1 MFNIDWSDTQ
11 TLWLNLTNAALG
23 IVTLIC
29 GGVIFKAVL
38 MQFGFFATSE
48 KEDYHVLN
56 VPGLGITMADGGEP
70 IEQPKPE
77 EKK

>member
-1 MFNIDWSDTQ
+1 MFGIDWSDTQ

-23 IVTLIC
+23 LVTLIC
-29 GGVIFKAVL
+29 GGVIVKAIL
-38 MQFGFFATSE
+38 MQFGWFASSE

-70 IEQPKPE
+70 VGKEKTTE
-77 EKK
+77 EK